1 MKFISKGLPEKEGIT
16 PQLRVMSGGKIY
28 TLFGPDETVWLRGRL
43 DVAETASV
51 EEEQTVQNLLRMGL
65 AEYTSKEDPTARYT
79 ILTRCIIVP
88 ANPGKRVALEPTE
101 KFILQWLRGA
111 ALRLSLAE
119 LVFLCENGVKP
130 AKKYLGEENRQK
142 LVERIYTAEPIDDR
156 VLEARMEHAEKRDEV
171 VTAVLGLLRKKR
183 VVLL

>member
-1 MKFISKGLPEKEGIT
+1 MYYISKGLPEKEGIT
-16 PQLRVMSGGKIY
+16 PQLRIMSGGQIY
-28 TLFGPDETVWLRGRL
+28 TLFGLDESVWLCGRL
-43 DVAETASV
+43 DVAETATV

-88 ANPGKRVALEPTE
+88 ANPGKRAALEPAE
-101 KFILQWLRGA
+101 KYILQWLRGA
-111 ALRLSLAE
+111 SLRLSLAE
-119 LVFLCENGVKP
+119 LVFLCENGLKP

-142 LVERIYTAEPIDDR
+142 LVERIYTASNIDDQL
-156 VLEARMEHAEKRDEV
+156 LEVQMAKANSRDTV
-171 VTAVLGLLRKKR
+171 VDAVLGLLRKKR